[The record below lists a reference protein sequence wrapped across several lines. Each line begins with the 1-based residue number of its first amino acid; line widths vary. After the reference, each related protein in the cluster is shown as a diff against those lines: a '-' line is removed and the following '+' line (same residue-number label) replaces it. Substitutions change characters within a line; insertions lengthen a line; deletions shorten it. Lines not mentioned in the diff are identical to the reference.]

1 MSKRLT
7 QPLNYLL
14 FDSEDTV
21 FKENQ
26 ILTFVQQYPKTYFHL
41 VLIIIISM
49 IILTQPQFF
58 FRGVKWVNEFV
69 LTYYGI
75 NLMSVGLSERLHSHS
90 YVS

>member
-26 ILTFVQQYPKTYFHL
+26 ILTFVQQYPDIFPPGSNNYYLYDHFNSTT
-41 VLIIIISM
+41 I
-49 IILTQPQFF
+49 FF
-58 FRGVKWVNEFV
+58 QGSKM
-69 LTYYGI
+69 GK
-75 NLMSVGLSERLHSHS
+75 
-90 YVS
+90 